1 MEFIAGFAWPVPRAM
16 AGAVSACR
24 FEQGDVVYSQ
34 AKGYEGWPKGRRG
47 LKFALQ
53 VLDPPKSARALG
65 PEAAGN
71 RFEANWNSSVELEL
85 TDYAD
90 ADAEAKAEAEAKAN
104 TGANPN
110 PDTGADTKANTKAN
124 TKAGA
129 PDERLITTQG
139 RLFCCLWYGD
149 PAWLDPSGREPA
161 PPVPLRDLHRRLEET
176 QPTFTKR
183 FKAKCLR
190 SPVTGAFA
198 RGFSLYLAAVDD
210 ANESMRSKA
219 MAVEAVLAENFEVES
234 LWLSPGEAGLSG
246 AEALH
251 PALRVQGLAIA
262 AQKPEAIEALLR
274 GLLYGGAGE
283 SGRFSLAR
291 HGLLAGVAPD

>member
-90 ADAEAKAEAEAKAN
+90 ADAEAKAKAKAKAN
-104 TGANPN
+104 TGANS
-110 PDTGADTKANTKAN
+110 
-124 TKAGA
+124 KAGA

-291 HGLLAGVAPD
+291 HGLLAAVALD

>member
-104 TGANPN
+104 TGANS
-110 PDTGADTKANTKAN
+110 
-124 TKAGA
+124 KAGA

>member
-90 ADAEAKAEAEAKAN
+90 AEAEAEAKAN
-104 TGANPN
+104 
-110 PDTGADTKANTKAN
+110 TGADTKANTKAN

-291 HGLLAGVAPD
+291 HGLLAAVALD

>member
-71 RFEANWNSSVELEL
+71 RFEANWNSAVELEL
-85 TDYAD
+85 IDYSEANANSD
-90 ADAEAKAEAEAKAN
+90 AKAKAKANSEAEAP
-104 TGANPN
+104 G
-110 PDTGADTKANTKAN
+110 
-124 TKAGA
+124 
-129 PDERLITTQG
+129 ERRITTQG
-139 RLFCCLWYGD
+139 RLFCCLWHGD

-161 PPVPLRDLHRRLEET
+161 PPVPQRDLHRRLEET
-176 QPTFTKR
+176 RPTFTKC
-183 FKAKCLR
+183 FKERCSR
-190 SPVTGAFA
+190 SPAGGAFA

-210 ANESMRSKA
+210 ANESVRSKA
-219 MAVEAVLAENFEVES
+219 KAVEAVLAEKFEVES

-291 HGLLAGVAPD
+291 HGLLAAVALD

>member
-34 AKGYEGWPKGRRG
+34 TKGYEGWPKGRRG

-71 RFEANWNSSVELEL
+71 RFEANWNSAVELEL
-85 TDYAD
+85 IDY
-90 ADAEAKAEAEAKAN
+90 AEAKAKAKAKAKAN
-104 TGANPN
+104 TEAE
-110 PDTGADTKANTKAN
+110 
-124 TKAGA
+124 A
-129 PDERLITTQG
+129 PAERRITTQG
-139 RLFCCLWYGD
+139 RLFCCLWHGD

-161 PPVPLRDLHRRLEET
+161 PPVPQRDLHRRLEAT
-176 QPTFTKR
+176 QPTFTKC
-183 FKAKCLR
+183 FKERCSR
-190 SPVTGAFA
+190 SPVGGAFA

-210 ANESMRSKA
+210 ANESVRSKA
-219 MAVEAVLAENFEVES
+219 KAVEAVLAEKFEVES
-234 LWLSPGEAGLSG
+234 LWLSPAEAGLAD

-251 PALRVQGLAIA
+251 PALRIQGLAVA

-291 HGLLAGVAPD
+291 HGLLAAVAPD

>member
-71 RFEANWNSSVELEL
+71 RFEANWNSPVEFEL

-90 ADAEAKAEAEAKAN
+90 TNAKAKAKAKAKAN
-104 TGANPN
+104 TE
-110 PDTGADTKANTKAN
+110 
-124 TKAGA
+124 AGTEAKA
-129 PDERLITTQG
+129 PDERRITTQG

-198 RGFSLYLAAVDD
+198 QGFSLYLAAVDD

-219 MAVEAVLAENFEVES
+219 KAVEAVLAENFEVES
-234 LWLSPGEAGLSG
+234 LWLSPGEAGLPD

-291 HGLLAGVAPD
+291 HGLLAAIAPD

>member
-71 RFEANWNSSVELEL
+71 RFEANWNSAVELEL
-85 TDYAD
+85 IDYSEAN
-90 ADAEAKAEAEAKAN
+90 AKAKAKVDAKAKAN
-104 TGANPN
+104 A
-110 PDTGADTKANTKAN
+110 KANIDAN
-124 TKAGA
+124 TEAES
-129 PDERLITTQG
+129 PDERRITTQG
-139 RLFCCLWYGD
+139 RLFCCLWHGD

-161 PPVPLRDLHRRLEET
+161 PAVPQRDLHRRLDET
-176 QPTFTKR
+176 QTTITKR
-183 FKAKCLR
+183 LKERCSS
-190 SPVTGAFA
+190 SPVGGAFA

-210 ANESMRSKA
+210 ANESVRSKA
-219 MAVEAVLAENFEVES
+219 KAVEAVLAEKFEVES
-234 LWLSPGEAGLSG
+234 LWLSPGEAGLAD

-251 PALRVQGLAIA
+251 PALRVQGLAVA

-291 HGLLAGVAPD
+291 HGLLAAVAPD

>member
-85 TDYAD
+85 TDYA
-90 ADAEAKAEAEAKAN
+90 EAKAKAN
-104 TGANPN
+104 TGANS
-110 PDTGADTKANTKAN
+110 
-124 TKAGA
+124 KAGA

>member
-90 ADAEAKAEAEAKAN
+90 ADAKAKAKAKAEAN
-104 TGANPN
+104 TGANS
-110 PDTGADTKANTKAN
+110 
-124 TKAGA
+124 KAGA

-291 HGLLAGVAPD
+291 HGLLAAVALD

>member
-90 ADAEAKAEAEAKAN
+90 ADAEAKAEAN
-104 TGANPN
+104 TGANS
-110 PDTGADTKANTKAN
+110 KAN

-291 HGLLAGVAPD
+291 HGLLAAVALD

>member
-90 ADAEAKAEAEAKAN
+90 ADAEAKAKAN
-104 TGANPN
+104 TGANS
-110 PDTGADTKANTKAN
+110 
-124 TKAGA
+124 KAGA

>member
-90 ADAEAKAEAEAKAN
+90 ADAEAKAKAN
-104 TGANPN
+104 TGANS
-110 PDTGADTKANTKAN
+110 
-124 TKAGA
+124 KAGA

-291 HGLLAGVAPD
+291 HGLLAAVALD

>member
-71 RFEANWNSSVELEL
+71 RFEANWNSPVELEL

-90 ADAEAKAEAEAKAN
+90 ANANAEV
-104 TGANPN
+104 
-110 PDTGADTKANTKAN
+110 
-124 TKAGA
+124 
-129 PDERLITTQG
+129 PDERRITTQG
-139 RLFCCLWYGD
+139 RLFCCLWHGD
-149 PAWLDPSGREPA
+149 PAWLDPSGGEPA
-161 PPVPLRDLHRRLEET
+161 PPVPQRDLHRRLEET
-176 QPTFTKR
+176 QPTFTKH

-190 SPVTGAFA
+190 SPVAGTFA
-198 RGFSLYLAAVDD
+198 QGFSLYLAAVDD

-219 MAVEAVLAENFEVES
+219 KAVEAVLAEKFEVES
-234 LWLSPGEAGLSG
+234 LWLSPGEAGLAD

-251 PALRVQGLAIA
+251 PALRVQGLAVA

-291 HGLLAGVAPD
+291 HGLLAAVARD